1 MAEFLFV
8 GSLALIFATLSV
20 IFAFIA
26 TVVIMNIVEEV
37 QTYILIYKMGRTSR
51 EMKKVADRLEEATT
65 VVLFNRVEE
74 YRNGL

>member
-20 IFAFIA
+20 IFIFVAA
-26 TVVIMNIVEEV
+26 VVIMNFVEEAK
-37 QTYILIYKMGRTSR
+37 TYILIHKMGRTSR
-51 EMKKVADRLEEATT
+51 EMKKVAARLEEATT